1 MIGVALRIG
10 GGGMRPVAMMVM
22 GRASMVVR
30 CAVVVMVMGRGHVSR
45 WRMIM
50 G

>member
-1 MIGVALRIG
+1 MIGVALLI

-30 CAVVVMVMGRGHVSR
+30 CAVVMVRRGRIRRRRMVMH
-45 WRMIM
+45 
-50 G
+50 